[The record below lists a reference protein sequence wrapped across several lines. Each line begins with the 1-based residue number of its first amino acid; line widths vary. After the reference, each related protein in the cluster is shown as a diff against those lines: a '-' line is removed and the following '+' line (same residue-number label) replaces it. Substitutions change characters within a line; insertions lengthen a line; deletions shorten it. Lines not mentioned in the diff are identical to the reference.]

1 MVAPYQKS
9 IISAI
14 AEFINNNPQ
23 GEPEDSQDIL
33 ATLTETLRSAI
44 GLNHR
49 IIVEPESRVVD
60 LLFTIANLGEGNL
73 YLCGLISDGFEEFC
87 EELYNDF
94 IPLCEKVLPQI
105 LAALDRGVH
114 DKDSPITCVWTPSCQ
129 LMTIKLMRVKI
140 VCCKFAV
147 FACSERCRTSPQ
159 WIRRSG
165 GSSGGKVAVDL
176 NGK

>member
-1 MVAPYQKS
+1 MVEPYQKS

-23 GEPEDSQDIL
+23 GEPEDSQDVL

-60 LLFTIANLGEGNL
+60 LLFTIVNLGEGNL
-73 YLCGLISDGFEEFC
+73 YLAGLISDGFEEFC

-105 LAALDRGVH
+105 LAALDKGVH
-114 DKDSPITCVWTPSCQ
+114 DEDSPLTSVWTPCCQ
-129 LMTIKLMRVKI
+129 LMAIELMRMEI
-140 VCCKFAV
+140 VCCKPSV
-147 FACSERCRTSPQ
+147 FTCSERC
-159 WIRRSG
+159 
-165 GSSGGKVAVDL
+165 
-176 NGK
+176 